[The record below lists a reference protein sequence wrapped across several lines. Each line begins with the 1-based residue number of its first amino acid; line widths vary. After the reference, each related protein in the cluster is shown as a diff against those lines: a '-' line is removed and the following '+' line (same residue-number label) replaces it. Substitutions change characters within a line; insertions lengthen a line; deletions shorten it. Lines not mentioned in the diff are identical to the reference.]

1 MRNKLDG
8 ESRRGRDTRNS
19 KRRGRGSFSRPRYRS
34 RKWQIRGQT
43 PEEPRSA
50 HEEVHPP
57 NRHSLSPRTYH
68 RGRWITLRRN
78 YGKQRVKSLLYPLT
92 TLRRIAATAK
102 QAGFWGKIMIFATGA
117 NVSEYSM
124 PYPWVKPL
132 ATRRALYRSS
142 VPSE

>member
-1 MRNKLDG
+1 MDHFEEKL
-8 ESRRGRDTRNS
+8 RQTA
-19 KRRGRGSFSRPRYRS
+19 
-34 RKWQIRGQT
+34 GQ
-43 PEEPRSA
+43 
-50 HEEVHPP
+50 VPP
-57 NRHSLSPRTYH
+57 
-68 RGRWITLRRN
+68 
-78 YGKQRVKSLLYPLT
+78 VPLT

>member
-1 MRNKLDG
+1 MLAVAVGGGGSTKKHARTQSTG
-8 ESRRGRDTRNS
+8 EPVPAHSEQVGIEEHNDCFNRTHLNILRI
-19 KRRGRGSFSRPRYRS
+19 
-34 RKWQIRGQT
+34 QIN
-43 PEEPRSA
+43 
-50 HEEVHPP
+50 PP

-102 QAGFWGKIMIFATGA
+102 QAGFWGKIIIFATGA